1 MQDILRIATR
11 QSKLALW
18 QANFVA
24 DRLREAHAGLAVELV
39 GITTK
44 GDRWLQAP
52 LSEVGGKGLFVKELE
67 AAMLDGRA
75 DIAVHSAKD
84 LPAAMPEAFALPVLA
99 YREDVR
105 DVLVSVAGDL
115 DALPA
120 GARVGSSS
128 LRRKAQLL
136 ARRGDLLVE
145 PVRGNVDTRLGK
157 LAAGEFDAIVLA
169 QAGLNRLE
177 LTDALPAGQAYALD
191 PALCLPAPGQG
202 ALAIQCLAD
211 GDAVTLLGPLA
222 DEAVARCVS
231 AERGVSE
238 GLGGDC
244 SLPLAAHAEIGD
256 DGHVHLAARL
266 CSADGAT
273 ILHASGSGA
282 DPGALARQVVASLL
296 ADGGEAVLA
305 ALR

>member
-1 MQDILRIATR
+1 MPDTLRIATR

-18 QANFVA
+18 QAHFIA
-24 DRLREAHAGLAVELV
+24 DQLRAAHPDLTVELV
-39 GITTK
+39 GMTTK
-44 GDRWLQAP
+44 GDRWLNAP

-84 LPAAMPEAFALPVLA
+84 LPADMPEEFALPVIA
-99 YREDVR
+99 FREDVR

-120 GARVGSSS
+120 GARIGSSS

-136 ARRGDLLVE
+136 AVREDLTVA

-177 LTDALPAGQAYALD
+177 LTDALPAGSAYPLD

-202 ALAIQCLAD
+202 ALAIQCVADSEVAALLA
-211 GDAVTLLGPLA
+211 PLA
-222 DEAVARCVS
+222 DDAVERCVT
-231 AERGVSE
+231 AERGVSA

-244 SLPLAAHAEIGD
+244 SMPLAAHARI
-256 DGHVHLAARL
+256 DGAGTVNLDARL
-266 CSADGAT
+266 CAADGTT
-273 ILHASGSGA
+273 IVRASGTGP
-282 DPGALARQVVASLL
+282 DPEAVAGEVVAALL
-296 ADGGEAVLA
+296 ADGGEDVLA
-305 ALR
+305 SLR